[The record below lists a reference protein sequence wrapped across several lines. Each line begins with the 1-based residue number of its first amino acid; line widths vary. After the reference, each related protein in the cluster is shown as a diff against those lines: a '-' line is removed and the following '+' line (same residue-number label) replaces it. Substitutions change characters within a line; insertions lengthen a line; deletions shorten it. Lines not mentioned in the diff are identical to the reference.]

1 MSARNIILLPD
12 ENEEDEN
19 GIKKPKKMIWVEVAV
34 SSAIINLTAVA
45 NSYDTAS
52 YTAEE
57 VYQQTTSV
65 LNQDNHVSSDLAR
78 RFLNN
83 LHYGGFAEID
93 PELQASGIG
102 GLNLEAKLTLY
113 ESIAQEHNE
122 RNLQYLSALN
132 AEMKLGNDF
141 YTRGSRESAQFFE
154 SGNLSYLANANPN
167 LMMGLSRL
175 LKGQEQIKPDVK
187 EKIYQG
193 LIDAYCDFC
202 EIPRKQIHFCHNK
215 DAKLQ
220 GFYSPQDDS
229 ITMNTNTDDF
239 RINPMGTIETLIH
252 EARHGKQHALANAYR
267 SGGIPA
273 GHPNYVAARVFNA
286 NINTIGGYIG
296 AGWNYSAYHGQP
308 AEVDARTAGESA
320 VASLQKNMKY
330 LTQYLRPV
338 ARATPL
344 LSFAL

>member
-19 GIKKPKKMIWVEVAV
+19 GVKKPKKMMWVEVAM

-52 YTAEE
+52 YTTEE
-57 VYQQTTSV
+57 VYQHTTSA
-65 LNQDNHVSSDLAR
+65 LNQGNHVPPDLAR

-83 LHYGGFAEID
+83 LHYGSFAETD

-132 AEMKLGNDF
+132 AEMKLGSDF
-141 YTRGSRESAQFFE
+141 YTRGTKESAQFFE

-167 LMMGLSRL
+167 LMIGLSRL
-175 LKGQEQIKPDVK
+175 LKGQGQIKPDVK

-202 EIPRKQIHFCHNK
+202 EIPRKQIHFRHNK
-215 DAKLQ
+215 DTKLQ

-239 RINPMGTIETLIH
+239 RSNPVGTIETLIH

-267 SGGIPA
+267 TGEIPV
-273 GHPNYVAARVFNA
+273 GHPNHVAARVFHA
-286 NINTIGGYIG
+286 NINTVGGYIG
-296 AGWNYSAYHGQP
+296 AGRNYSAYYGQP

-320 VASLQKNMKY
+320 VAALRKNMKH
-330 LTQYLRPV
+330 LVQNSQPV
-338 ARATPL
+338 ARIRPS
-344 LSFAL
+344 LSLAF